1 MLKFDHIILAV
12 SDLAAASRDFEA
24 AGFTVSPGGVHSAGT
39 THNALVLLP
48 DGAYLELIA
57 RTGAPTPE
65 GSTDLTFLLE
75 HGEGPVGFCLFSDD
89 LDADTEKIR
98 MRGAHVSAPLDGGRV
113 RPDGV
118 WMQWRVA
125 WVEEMQLPFVIQ
137 DVTPRERR
145 VPDDDLTALT
155 HMNGARGLHGVNM
168 RVGSASTMVRLHAV
182 FGEPI
187 EAGARSVTFD
197 CAGGIVRAELT
208 GIADMIESIALAGIS
223 APFTVRSTRFVPVS
237 SASAQARS

>member
-12 SDLAAASRDFEA
+12 SDLAEASRDFEA

-39 THNALVLLP
+39 THNALVLLS

-75 HGEGPVGFCLFSDD
+75 HGEGPVGLCLSSDD
-89 LDADTEKIR
+89 LDADAEKIR
-98 MRGAHVSAPLDGGRV
+98 MRGASVNPPLDGGRV

-118 WMQWRVA
+118 WMQWRIA
-125 WVEEMQLPFVIQ
+125 WVEELQLPFIIQ

-155 HMNGARGLHGVNM
+155 HMNGARGLRGVNM
-168 RVGSASTMVRLHAV
+168 RVGSASTMARLHAV
-182 FGEPI
+182 FGEPVK
-187 EAGARSVTFD
+187 AGARTVAFD
-197 CAGGIVRAELT
+197 CAGGIVHAEVT
-208 GIADMIESIALAGIS
+208 GITDAIESIVLSGIDT
-223 APFTVRSTRFVPVS
+223 PFTVRNSRFVPVAS
-237 SASAQARS
+237 VSA